1 MPCCH
6 NMKNSENN
14 IMYTNMYLLR
24 KKLMKGTES
33 VIRKKFSNDLRV
45 FVHNYLPTKTS
56 PEVKKLTGIDEIPT
70 YFSSIKRKFS
80 GKGIMLE
87 HIIEVKDL
95 ANKYIGLARDE
106 DYELDEDSVFK
117 MCVDDYKA
125 VYKLKTK
132 EKFTGKDAEKY
143 IIKS

>member
-1 MPCCH
+1 
-6 NMKNSENN
+6 MKNSENN
-14 IMYTNMYLLR
+14 IIYANMFMLR
-24 KKLMKGTES
+24 KNLLKGTES

-56 PEVKKLTGIDEIPT
+56 PEVKKLTGVDEIPT

-95 ANKYIGLARDE
+95 ANKYIDMARDE
-106 DYELDEDSVFK
+106 DYKLEEESVYK
-117 MCVDDYKA
+117 MCVNDYKA
-125 VYKLKTK
+125 VYKLKSK
-132 EKFTGKDAEKY
+132 EKATGKDAEKY
-143 IIKS
+143 LTK

>member
-1 MPCCH
+1 
-6 NMKNSENN
+6 MKNSENN
-14 IMYTNMYLLR
+14 IIYANMFMLR
-24 KKLMKGTES
+24 KNFLKGTES

-56 PEVKKLTGIDEIPT
+56 PEVKKLTGVDEIPT

-95 ANKYIGLARDE
+95 ANKYIDMARDE
-106 DYELDEDSVFK
+106 DYKLEEESVYK
-117 MCVDDYKA
+117 MCVNDYKA
-125 VYKLKTK
+125 VYKLKSK
-132 EKFTGKDAEKY
+132 EKATGKDAEKY
-143 IIKS
+143 LTK

>member
-1 MPCCH
+1 
-6 NMKNSENN
+6 MKNSENN
-14 IMYTNMYLLR
+14 IIYANMYMLR
-24 KKLMKGTES
+24 KNLLKGTES

-56 PEVKKLTGIDEIPT
+56 PEVKKLTGVDEIPT

-95 ANKYIGLARDE
+95 ANKYIEKARDK
-106 DYELDEDSVFK
+106 DYKLEEETVYK
-117 MCVDDYKA
+117 MCVNDYKA
-125 VYKLKTK
+125 VYKHKSK
-132 EKFTGKDAEKY
+132 EKATGKDAEKY
-143 IIKS
+143 LTK

>member
-1 MPCCH
+1 
-6 NMKNSENN
+6 MKNSENN

-24 KKLMKGTES
+24 NNILKGTES

-56 PEVKKLTGIDEIPT
+56 PEVKKLTGVDEIPT

-87 HIIEVKDL
+87 HINEVKDL
-95 ANKYIGLARDE
+95 ANNYIEKARNK
-106 DYELDEDSVFK
+106 DYKLNPDSVHK
-117 MCVDDYKA
+117 MCVSDYKA
-125 VYKLKTK
+125 VYKLKSIEK
-132 EKFTGKDAEKY
+132 ETGREAEKY
-143 IIKS
+143 IT

>member
-1 MPCCH
+1 
-6 NMKNSENN
+6 MKNSENN
-14 IMYTNMYLLR
+14 IIYANMYMLR
-24 KKLMKGTES
+24 KNLLKGTES

-56 PEVKKLTGIDEIPT
+56 PEVKKLTGVDEIPT

-95 ANKYIGLARDE
+95 ANMYIEKARDK
-106 DYELDEDSVFK
+106 DYKLEEETVYK
-117 MCVDDYKA
+117 MCVNDYKA
-125 VYKLKTK
+125 VYKLKSK
-132 EKFTGKDAEKY
+132 EKATGKDAEKY
-143 IIKS
+143 LTKL